1 VRKIL
6 IIVITAFSL
15 LQLQSQ
21 TKQDAISEANRL
33 KISSKQEA
41 INALNSKGISETQIR
56 KIAKLRGIDYDTA
69 LAEYLN
75 SGGAT
80 KTVIPNAAATDVVT
94 EMKMDTL
101 PSVIVPSLIVKEEN
115 KIESYFGYD
124 IFVNNPFGQKEYLLG
139 NIDEGYILAP
149 GDELRITVFGDNN
162 LEIVSKIDLNGN
174 ISFPNKG
181 MFFAAGNSF
190 ATLKKRVKIFLGKYY
205 SGLLSSPSR
214 SFLDVSLTQI
224 RPVKVS
230 ILGNVN
236 TPGPHLVSGMATVLN
251 ALYASGGVNTSGTL
265 RDVKVYRNNKL
276 IKTIDLYDY
285 ITQGNIDQDIRLSN
299 NDILFVGP
307 RLSSITLSGQVKKS
321 AIYELKPNESLKDLF
336 KFSGGLSTEASL
348 NNVNISR
355 IKPFD
360 DRKQELVFDR
370 FLTTINFGN
379 LQNNKKKNFQLTDGD
394 QVTVKGILAK
404 QKNQIVISGNV
415 NAPGTYALDVF
426 KDLKTLIN
434 TGAKGLLP
442 NTYLEK
448 LDINRVDEKGN
459 LSFKTYN
466 LSSVLNDKVT
476 VSLQENDQI
485 KIYSLNEVQGEKT
498 VTISGYNVFKDL
510 KTLINT
516 GAKGLL
522 PNTNVEK
529 LDINR
534 VDEKENL
541 SFLSIPK
548 TVLWK
553 KDLSLF
559 DLIFQ
564 SVSFD
569 ELEFQAKVLKSR
581 LDLKRYDVNSGLYD
595 LKQYSFRDLE
605 TLKNTYLQAND
616 QIVLYTRSVNEDLN
630 PTVSIIGQ
638 VSAPGEF
645 SLYKKMYIEDL
656 IISAGGFNDFAQK
669 GYVYVNRL
677 DRDLKKGTY
686 SKLEVNDIDID
697 YMLGLK
703 KTPSNPF
710 ILENYDVV
718 TVVSPIRA
726 NFIPRVSVQ
735 GEVNFPR
742 DVLLENDKTTI
753 SELID
758 LAGGYTNNYNL
769 ESSFVERDSLKLFLN
784 LNKSL
789 LDNKINLQDGDK
801 LTIGSNLASIKTIG
815 GVLNPTVFNWE
826 RGKRAKYYLKNSG
839 GKKKRIDYVNVLF
852 ANGQSKKV
860 NWFKNPKLYPGSV
873 INVIEKPE
881 KVDDG
886 KNTFMDDFVRIFG
899 ILSGALTTI
908 VLVTK
913 L

>member
-1 VRKIL
+1 MRKIL

-33 KISSKQEA
+33 KVSSKQEA

-69 LAEYLN
+69 LAEYLK

-80 KTVIPNAAATDVVT
+80 KTAIPNAAATDVVT

-230 ILGNVN
+230 VLGNVN

-442 NTYLEK
+442 NTNVEK

-459 LSFKTYN
+459 LSLF
-466 LSSVLNDKVT
+466 S
-476 VSLQENDQI
+476 
-485 KIYSLNEVQGEKT
+485 
-498 VTISGYNVFKDL
+498 
-510 KTLINT
+510 
-516 GAKGLL
+516 A
-522 PNTNVEK
+522 
-529 LDINR
+529 
-534 VDEKENL
+534 
-541 SFLSIPK
+541 PK
-548 TVLWK
+548 TVLWN

-564 SVSFD
+564 SVSFE

-581 LDLKRYDVNSGLYD
+581 LDLKRYDVNSGLYN
-595 LKQYSFRDLE
+595 LKQYSFSDLE
-605 TLKNTYLQAND
+605 TLKNTYLLAND
-616 QIVLYTRSVNEDLN
+616 QIVLYTKSVTEDLT

-638 VSAPGEF
+638 VKAPGEF
-645 SLYKKMYIEDL
+645 SLSNKMYLEDL
-656 IISAGGFNDFAQK
+656 ILFAGGFTEVAEK
-669 GYVYVNRL
+669 GYVSVNRL
-677 DRDLKKGTY
+677 DRDLEKGTY
-686 SKLEVNDIDID
+686 SKLKVNDIDID

-710 ILENYDVV
+710 VLENYDVV
-718 TVVSPIRA
+718 TVIAPIRA
-726 NFIPRVSVQ
+726 KFQPSVLVQ

-742 DVLLENDKTTI
+742 TIILENDRTQI
-753 SELID
+753 SKLIN

-801 LTIGSNLASIKTIG
+801 LVIGSNLSSIKTTG
-815 GVLNPTVFNWE
+815 GVLIPTVFNWE
-826 RGKRAKYYLKNSG
+826 QGRRARYYVKNSG
-839 GKKKRIDYVNVLF
+839 GKKKRIDYVSVLH

-860 NWFKNPKLYPGSV
+860 NWFKNPKIYPGSV
-873 INVIEKPE
+873 INVVEKPE
-881 KVDDG
+881 KVKDG